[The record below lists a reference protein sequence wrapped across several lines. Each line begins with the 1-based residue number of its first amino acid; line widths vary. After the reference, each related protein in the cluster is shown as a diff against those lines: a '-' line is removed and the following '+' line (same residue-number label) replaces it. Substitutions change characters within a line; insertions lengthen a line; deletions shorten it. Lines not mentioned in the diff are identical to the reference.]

1 MKIFLSFTDCYF
13 LWLKLIGWPYIR
25 RMSFK
30 TLKRKLSLDA
40 FCSTNCLNDNL
51 ESYNATSEWISTN
64 CSPVCSSNI
73 VHILLLTVLL
83 KKGRW
88 VHVCISENMKWKK
101 CDKS

>member
-51 ESYNATSEWISTN
+51 ESYNAI
-64 CSPVCSSNI
+64 
-73 VHILLLTVLL
+73 
-83 KKGRW
+83 
-88 VHVCISENMKWKK
+88 
-101 CDKS
+101 